1 MDTVTTDKQARS
13 LAPLADK
20 DRMVRVAPSMYLR
33 VKPSGA
39 RAYVQRLQH
48 GGKDRWRVVGHPDSM
63 TLAEATALAHSR
75 RAGGPAPSDST
86 LTCAAAVR
94 LFMRQYI
101 EREWK
106 ETRNADVYARWIEA
120 ELASTPLRLLSRE
133 KLVRVVQDYSTRKT
147 AKAGRTGG
155 RVAQNRLLSFAKL
168 WLGWCVECGYL
179 QSNPG
184 DALTPRI
191 AGGKEESRDRV
202 LDLAEMQRMWALD
215 CVHAPLLR
223 VLLLT
228 GCRIR
233 EAQLAR
239 CGDLHVDPDA
249 PENGPLSLT
258 IPAAHSKNGKLH
270 RVPLSTAA
278 LVHMNLKGK
287 PADPLFP
294 GSSGSAYAVQS
305 WLKRWHER
313 EGTTQWTPH
322 DLRRTFAT
330 QLGELGVPLE
340 TIQRCLNHTLDGPIA
355 RYARSD
361 RYNERRA
368 AHEKMA
374 KWVNQNVAARV
385 EFAPL
390 P

>member
-1 MDTVTTDKQARS
+1 MDTVTTDKQART
-13 LAPLADK
+13 LAPLANK
-20 DRMVRVAPSMYLR
+20 DRMVRIAPAMYLR

-86 LTCAAAVR
+86 LTCAGAVQ

-106 ETRNADVYARWIEA
+106 QTRNAKVYANWIEA
-120 ELASTPLRLLSRE
+120 ELASTPLRLLSRD
-133 KLVRVVQDYSTRKT
+133 KVVRIVQDYSLRKT

-155 RVAQNRLLSFAKL
+155 RVSQNRLLSFAKL

-179 QSNPG
+179 DRNPA
-184 DALTPRI
+184 DALTPRV
-191 AGGKEESRDRV
+191 AGGKEQTRERV
-202 LDLAEMQRMWALD
+202 LSLDEMKRLWSLD
-215 CVHAPLLR
+215 GAHAPLLR
-223 VLLLT
+223 ALLLT

-233 EAQLAR
+233 ELQLAR
-239 CGDLHVDPDA
+239 CGDLHVDPEA
-249 PENGPLSLT
+249 PEDGPLSLT
-258 IPAAHSKNGKLH
+258 IPAEHSKNGKLH
-270 RVPLSTAA
+270 RVPLSTTA
-278 LVHMNLKGK
+278 LVQMNLKGK
-287 PADPLFP
+287 PQDPLFP
-294 GSSGSAYAVQS
+294 DSSTSASAVQS

-313 EGTTQWTPH
+313 EGATPWTPH

-361 RYNERRA
+361 RYKERRA
-368 AHEKMA
+368 AHEQFA
-374 KWVNQNVAARV
+374 AWVNQNIAAPADFDR
-385 EFAPL
+385 A
-390 P
+390 